1 VSNLETV
8 QAIYDAFGQ
17 GNVPAILDQL
27 DEAVEWERPGAGHGV
42 PWLKPGRGK
51 AHVGQFFAS
60 LAVVDISKF
69 VPVNLLAGGNQVVAV
84 IDIELTV
91 KATGQAVRDEE
102 LHLWT
107 FGPDGKVSSFHHVVD
122 TAQHVAAY
130 RGQLVSA

>member
-1 VSNLETV
+1 MSNLETV

-17 GNVPAILDQL
+17 GNVPAILDRL
-27 DEAVEWERPGAGHGV
+27 DETVEGERPGVGHGV
-42 PWLKPGRGK
+42 PWLKPGQGK

-60 LAVVDISKF
+60 LAAIDISKF